1 MLQCCNL
8 TYLRSA
14 HACIRKFT
22 KHEYIER
29 TSRTVFTAV
38 IGMACSDLVKNRWHL
53 WMIKQALYNSINI
66 AVVCHVGNPSRVK
79 TVSIEY
85 IPPLAFY
92 RYLQALVL
100 QHRTSSSTEMVTGTS
115 SF

>member
-1 MLQCCNL
+1 MEAVAVEYRYSFSINSPQCCNAAYL
-8 TYLRSA
+8 TYLLRSA

-85 IPPLAFY
+85 LPWLSTATY
-92 RYLQALVL
+92 RP
-100 QHRTSSSTEMVTGTS
+100 
-115 SF
+115 